1 MRYIENL
8 EAQLKIPALPVENFL
23 MLLFTLL
30 MIKGLLGIV
39 ILVGLA
45 TGKLV
50 LK

>member
-8 EAQLKIPALPVENFL
+8 EAQLKISALPVRNFL
-23 MLLFTLL
+23 MLLFTIL
-30 MIKGLLGIV
+30 MIQGLFDIV